1 MRAVAWAL
9 LTLAALA
16 CGPARAEG
24 FGDPRLFAEFDAR
37 LLDDGEKRL
46 LQIGLAAQGVYAG
59 LIDGRWGPASQ
70 AAFERYA
77 VAAEMA
83 APGDKV
89 LNLHMAT
96 LGVEAFAFVSEHDL
110 SWRGGE
116 PFGHRLLAP
125 PGPFLPDPDRPRE
138 QVLEA
143 NGLTLRLLVSDA
155 VEAGALH
162 AGVEAMGPV
171 DYQLRRDRRF
181 VTATQGSQG
190 RIYLRSDWSDLAGA
204 ALTTIVTE
212 EPWAPAGLYEAV
224 VGSLSLARG
233 AESPASDG
241 LLMAMVSAAVDLA
254 GAEEGAPADPPSLA
268 AAPPPLD
275 PAPSDPAPVAPP
287 PVTSPPGSPP
297 PVAPAAAPGAPRGT
311 GTAFFVNNTDLL
323 TAAHVVDDCAGL
335 ARVDGAPL
343 DLVAVHPDLDLALL
357 SSRARSRSWIAL
369 GGPAALGQRVF
380 ALGYPFFG
388 RYGTGLNMTAGNVSV
403 MAGLADDPDGLTIT
417 APVQP
422 GNSGGPLLGRD
433 GRLVGV
439 VVARLDHLK
448 VAEDTGALPENIN
461 FAVEGAAVRA
471 FLEAQGVAL
480 PPPALVLADVEE
492 GLPEPIQQAVI
503 PVVCL
508 GP

>member
-1 MRAVAWAL
+1 MRVVAWAL
-9 LTLAALA
+9 MTLVALA
-16 CGPARAEG
+16 SGPVRGAEG

-70 AAFERYA
+70 TAFERYA
-77 VAAEMA
+77 VVAEMA
-83 APGDKV
+83 EPGDKV

-96 LGVEAFAFVSEHDL
+96 LGVEAFAFVSDHDL
-110 SWRGGE
+110 AWRGGE

-125 PGPFLPDPDRPRE
+125 RGAFLPDPERPRE

-143 NGLTLRLLVSDA
+143 GGLTIRLRISDA

-162 AGVEAMGPV
+162 AGLEAMGPV
-171 DYQLRRDRRF
+171 DYQLRKDRRF
-181 VTATQGSQG
+181 VTAAQGPGG

-204 ALTTIVTE
+204 ALTTIVME
-212 EPWAPAGLYEAV
+212 EPWAPSGLYETV

-233 AESPASDG
+233 TEAPAPDG
-241 LLMAMVSAAVDLA
+241 LLTTMISAAVDLA
-254 GAEEGAPADPPSLA
+254 GATKATPADPPALA
-268 AAPPPLD
+268 AAP
-275 PAPSDPAPVAPP
+275 API
-287 PVTSPPGSPP
+287 
-297 PVAPAAAPGAPRGT
+297 APAAAPGEPRGT
-311 GTAFFVNNTDLL
+311 GTAFFVNNTDLV
-323 TAAHVVDDCAGL
+323 TAAHVVADCSGL
-335 ARVDGAPL
+335 ARIDGAPL

-357 SSRARSRSWIAL
+357 SSRERSRSWIAL
-369 GGPAALGQRVF
+369 GSAPALGQRVF

-403 MAGLADDPDGLTIT
+403 MVGLADDPDGLTIT

-433 GRLVGV
+433 GRLIGV

-480 PPPALVLADVEE
+480 PPPALAVADVEE

>member
-9 LTLAALA
+9 LTLAALV

-46 LQIGLAAQGVYAG
+46 LQIGLAAQGVYTG

-70 AAFERYA
+70 AAFERYT

-83 APGDKV
+83 GPGDKV

-96 LGVEAFAFVSEHDL
+96 LGVEAFAFVSDHDL

-143 NGLTLRLLVSDA
+143 GGLTLRLLVSDA

-181 VTATQGSQG
+181 VTAAQGSGG

-224 VGSLSLARG
+224 VGSLSLGRG
-233 AESPASDG
+233 AESPSPDG

-254 GAEEGAPADPPSLA
+254 GAEEGPRVDPPALA
-268 AAPPPLD
+268 AAPAPLD
-275 PAPSDPAPVAPP
+275 PAPDAS
-287 PVTSPPGSPP
+287 P
-297 PVAPAAAPGAPRGT
+297 PVAPAAAPGGAPRGT

-323 TAAHVVDDCAGL
+323 TAAHVVDGCAGL